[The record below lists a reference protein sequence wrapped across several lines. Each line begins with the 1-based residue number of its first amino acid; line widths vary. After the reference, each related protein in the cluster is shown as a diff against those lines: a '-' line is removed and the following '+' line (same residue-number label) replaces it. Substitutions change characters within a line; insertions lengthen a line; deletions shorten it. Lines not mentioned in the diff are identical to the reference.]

1 MNNQEIS
8 IIIADSDCELIA
20 RQLTAANTRTG
31 MRVLDKVS
39 DGESAIES
47 IKKISARCCTF
58 RYLSSGSGWIRG
70 NGTDPGIRRMPRYI
84 ICHCN
89 IGWFAETDT
98 VRIRTG
104 GIFLCIETI

>member
-47 IKKISARCCTF
+47 IKK
-58 RYLSSGSGWIRG
+58 Y
-70 NGTDPGIRRMPRYI
+70 
-84 ICHCN
+84 
-89 IGWFAETDT
+89 
-98 VRIRTG
+98 
-104 GIFLCIETI
+104 

>member
-47 IKKISARCCTF
+47 IKKYQPDV

>member
-47 IKKISARCCTF
+47 IKKYQPDVVLF
-58 RYLSSGSGWIRG
+58 K
-70 NGTDPGIRRMPRYI
+70 D
-84 ICHCN
+84 
-89 IGWFAETDT
+89 
-98 VRIRTG
+98 
-104 GIFLCIETI
+104 